1 MAFRANVW
9 LVSLAADLYSVPVK
23 CGRGKR
29 EKDSRDPGLMKE
41 KAMQFHFVKVMKPVL
56 FD

>member
-1 MAFRANVW
+1 MTFRANVW